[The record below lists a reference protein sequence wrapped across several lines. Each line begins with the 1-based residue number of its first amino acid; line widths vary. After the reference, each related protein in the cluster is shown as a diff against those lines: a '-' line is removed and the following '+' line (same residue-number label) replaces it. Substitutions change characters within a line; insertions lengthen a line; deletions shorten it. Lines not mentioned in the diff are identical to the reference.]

1 MSCHLSFGFTKSV
14 SCIEK
19 MSASC
24 NGETSPLLGGMP
36 VMLVA
41 KMENEGLILADK
53 RRNRLAWDLLV
64 ALSNKVMVRL
74 GISL

>member
-1 MSCHLSFGFTKSV
+1 
-14 SCIEK
+14 
-19 MSASC
+19 
-24 NGETSPLLGGMP
+24 
-36 VMLVA
+36 MLVA